1 MTQRSGPPLTD
12 ASAGNGDRRSG
23 IDRRRPTPARLSAAE
38 HRAQLRR
45 WLRPGIGI
53 KRWLLAIF
61 LGELLLALAG
71 AIVLRDLLREA
82 AAGPSNQLV
91 DLITL
96 AFLPP
101 QLRLVL
107 LFVVGLV
114 VFVYGWWR
122 LLRALLEP
130 YQRQPEPLVELLY
143 QRRLR
148 ARGPHIVAIGGGT
161 GLSALLRGLKELT
174 SNITAVVTV
183 ADDGGSS
190 GKLRTEMGLP
200 PMGDIRNCIE
210 ALADAEPAMRRL
222 LHYRFLLPQ
231 VGQSKAEVD
240 ETTPFAGHALGNLL
254 IAALTDITGDF
265 EEAVRQSNRV
275 LAVRGKVV
283 PVAGAAINLHAQLAD
298 GATVDGQSRIARAR
312 GIRRVWI
319 SPRDIR
325 PAREALEAI
334 ANAEMVVIGPGS
346 LYTSLLPPLLV
357 PGIREALAATHAP
370 RVYVCNVATQVG
382 ETEGFALSDHLAALA
397 AHGVA
402 ELIDAVV
409 VNGNFSAR
417 QPENYPA
424 APVRVDV
431 PLAGSRG
438 PTIFTRDV
446 VDDDNAHR
454 HDPRKLAT
462 ALLELHDERVLRHRE
477 LVPAR

>member
-1 MTQRSGPPLTD
+1 MTRVDP
-12 ASAGNGDRRSG
+12 GNGDRRSG
-23 IDRRRPTPARLSAAE
+23 VDRRAITPPPLPAADR
-38 HRAQLRR
+38 RAHLRR
-45 WLRPGIGI
+45 WLRPGIGV
-53 KRWLLAIF
+53 KRWLVAIF
-61 LGELLLALAG
+61 IGELMLALGG

-82 AAGPSNQLV
+82 AAGPSNGLV
-91 DLITL
+91 DLVTL

-101 QLRLVL
+101 ELRLGVVL
-107 LFVVGLV
+107 VAGLAL
-114 VFVYGWWR
+114 FVYGWWR

-130 YQRQPEPLVELLY
+130 YQRQPEPLAELLY

-210 ALADAEPAMRRL
+210 ALADAEPSMRRL
-222 LHYRFLLPQ
+222 LSYRFLLPA
-231 VGQSKAEVD
+231 VGQTDAKVD

-283 PVAGAAINLHAQLAD
+283 PVAGVPINLHATLAD
-298 GATVDGQSRIARAR
+298 GTIVDGQSRIARAR
-312 GIRRVWI
+312 GIRHVWI
-319 SPRDIR
+319 TPADIR
-325 PAREALEAI
+325 PGREALDAI
-334 ANAEMVVIGPGS
+334 ESAEMIVIGPGS
-346 LYTSLLPPLLV
+346 VYTSLLPPLLV
-357 PGIREALAATHAP
+357 PGMREALARARAP
-370 RVYVCNVATQVG
+370 RVFVCNVATQIG

-397 AHGVA
+397 AHDVG

-409 VNGNFSAR
+409 INDNFQAR

-424 APVRVDV
+424 EPVRVDL
-431 PLAGSRG
+431 PLSAARG
-438 PTIFTRDV
+438 PAIFARDV
-446 VDDDNAHR
+446 VDDENAHH
-454 HDPRKLAT
+454 HDPRKLAM
-462 ALLELHDERVLRHRE
+462 ALLELHDERVIPRRE
-477 LVPAR
+477 PVATA